1 MKWLIPL
8 SLLAALTLAP
18 AHAAEISYEE
28 CIALV
33 KTDADAA
40 LKKAQDWNNAGGGA
54 AAAHCVAIS
63 LVALNRYPDAAKVL
77 ERIANDPTSGPTE
90 ARATVL
96 AQAGNAWILAEEADK
111 ATTDLTRAL
120 EFTPGDIGIM
130 FDRARAY
137 LLAKKYKAAL
147 NDVNGV
153 LLQTPSAGEPL
164 LLRASIKKA
173 MGDKLGAKA
182 DAQAALS
189 DDRISPDAADVAH
202 GILNEP

>member
-8 SLLAALTLAP
+8 SLVAAFSLAP
-18 AHAAEISYEE
+18 ATAAEIDYDQ

-33 KTDADAA
+33 KTDANAA
-40 LKKAQDWNNAGGGA
+40 LKQAQDWNNKGGGA
-54 AAAHCVAIS
+54 AAAHCVAIA
-63 LVALNRYPDAAKVL
+63 LVALDRYPDAAQVL
-77 ERIANDPTSGPTE
+77 ERIANDPTSGPTA

-96 AQAGNAWILAEEADK
+96 AQAGNAWILANEADK
-111 ATTDLTRAL
+111 ASTDLSRAL
-120 EFTPGDIGIM
+120 DFMPGDIGIL

-137 LLAKKYKAAL
+137 LLAKNYKAAL

-164 LLRASIKKA
+164 LLRATIKKA
-173 MGDKLGAKA
+173 MGDKLGAQA
-182 DAQAALS
+182 DAQSALE
-189 DDRISPDAADVAH
+189 DDRINPDAADVAR